1 MESFLDG
8 FRFVQDGSTTLSDA
22 LCSFIK
28 EQITFGH
35 LKGGEKLPTIAEIA
49 KATGLTFG
57 RARGIVERL
66 SREGYVLSRPH
77 SGTVVL
83 SRNGNLLKGRVLVA
97 YPDIDVCRYY
107 PTQLLDTLNRR
118 LKATGYSVSVVTF
131 PFDEGGNIAP
141 FESELLRAIDLV
153 IAMRTPPK
161 VQKCLAESGIRHIF
175 AYGDKPIVDDGSPWI
190 SFSDE
195 EALCS
200 VPVRSSRPC
209 RSSRSPTFCCS
220 GMLSPRREP

>member
-8 FRFVQDGSTTLSDA
+8 FRFVPDGTTTLSDA

-118 LKATGYSVSVVTF
+118 LKAAGYSVSVVTF
-131 PFDEGGNIAP
+131 PFDESGNIAP

-153 IAMRTPPK
+153 IALRTPPK

-175 AYGDKPIVDDGSPWI
+175 AYGEKPIVDDGSPWI

-195 EALCS
+195 AALAQF
-200 VPVRSSRPC
+200 V
-209 RSSRSPTFCCS
+209 
-220 GMLSPRREP
+220 GH